1 MIRPPE
7 PSAPVVLRRHSGA
20 AAAGAPRILFLHG
33 LAGTDTVWDETA
45 RQLGTDDYDIWS
57 AALPWRGQGVT
68 GWGRSADLTPWV
80 EEALVSVPGPV
91 DVVVTHSMSS
101 NVLLELLD
109 RTAESDGGAL
119 RRFGIRALVLVS
131 PFYRASAEEF
141 DWSTITHYLNNFH
154 LILQEGIRAH
164 SGGRVSTETE
174 AAMAER
180 VREWIGPYGWIRF
193 FDLFLRTPE
202 LLTARIT
209 VPCLVI
215 GGTHDIAT
223 PSEHAVALADAL
235 PDARLRVLDGSGHFP
250 MVDERAAFGAEL
262 RTFLDSVLQN
272 PPVHQAPLTTLTTLT
287 TET

>member
-7 PSAPVVLRRHSGA
+7 PSAPVVLRRHPGA

-45 RQLGTDDYDIWS
+45 RRLGAAFEVWS
-57 AALPWRGQGVT
+57 AQLPWRGQGVT
-68 GWGRSADLTPWV
+68 GWGRTADLTPWV
-80 EEALVSVPGPV
+80 EEALLSVPGPV
-91 DVVVTHSMSS
+91 DVVVAHSMSS

-109 RTAESDGGAL
+109 RTGGVDGDGSG
-119 RRFGIRALVLVS
+119 RFGIRALVLVS
-131 PFYRASAEEF
+131 PFYRGTAEEF
-141 DWSTITHYLNNFH
+141 DWATITHYLNDFH

-164 SGGRVSTETE
+164 SGGRVSAETE
-174 AAMAER
+174 VAMAER

-202 LLTARIT
+202 LRTARIA

-215 GGTHDIAT
+215 GGAHDIAT
-223 PSEHAVALADAL
+223 PSEHAIALSRAL
-235 PDARLRVLDGSGHFP
+235 PDARLRVLAHSGHFP
-250 MVDERAAFGAEL
+250 MVDEPAVFGAEL
-262 RTFLDSVLQN
+262 RDFLDSVRTRRPVLQ
-272 PPVHQAPLTTLTTLT
+272 TTLS

>member
-1 MIRPPE
+1 MRPPA

-20 AAAGAPRILFLHG
+20 AAAGAPKVLFLHG

-45 RQLGTDDYDIWS
+45 RQLGPDHEVWS
-57 AALPWRGQGVT
+57 AGLPWRGQGVT
-68 GWGRSADLTPWV
+68 GWGRTADLTPWV

-91 DVVVTHSMSS
+91 DVVVAHSMSS

-109 RTAESDGGAL
+109 RTGRADGDAFSDPFS
-119 RRFGIRALVLVS
+119 RFGIRALVLVS
-131 PFYRASAEEF
+131 PFYRGTAEEF
-141 DWSTITHYLNNFH
+141 DWGTITHYLNDFH

-164 SGGRVSTETE
+164 SGRPVSAETE
-174 AAMAER
+174 VAMAER
-180 VREWIGPYGWIRF
+180 IREWIGPYGWIRF

-202 LLTARIT
+202 LRTARIA

-223 PSEHAVALADAL
+223 PSEHAIALAGAL
-235 PDARLRVLDGSGHFP
+235 PDARLRVLERSGHFP
-250 MVDERAAFGAEL
+250 MVDEPAAFGAEL
-262 RTFLDSVLQN
+262 RAFLGSVLVRQ
-272 PPVHQAPLTTLTTLT
+272 PVLQTTLT